1 MEQIL
6 LSSSEVSLA
15 KSHATLMELGGKSF
29 RDKDSRKENLSL
41 DQLVGA
47 LGEMAFS
54 IYLTGSK
61 HAWELTRRAR
71 NTCIGVGDDGE
82 DLLGLNV
89 DVKTSLVR
97 SISRP
102 IWEYNLAV
110 RPAELRDGT
119 VYVLALVT
127 KLSFEQREFTSE
139 ESPGWQTDD
148 GATVNLM
155 GWAEREDLPLSPN
168 SSGTFAG
175 AYSLPANGLNRLP
188 SFRWLGDK
196 SNAVRH
202 EDNRSDG
209 PN

>member
-102 IWEYNLAV
+102 IWEYNLAI
-110 RPAELRDGT
+110 RPAEFRDGT

-127 KLSFEQREFTSE
+127 SL
-139 ESPGWQTDD
+139 TDE

>member
-71 NTCIGVGDDGE
+71 NTCVGVG
-82 DLLGLNV
+82 
-89 DVKTSLVR
+89 
-97 SISRP
+97 
-102 IWEYNLAV
+102 
-110 RPAELRDGT
+110 
-119 VYVLALVT
+119 
-127 KLSFEQREFTSE
+127 
-139 ESPGWQTDD
+139 DD

-155 GWAEREDLPLSPN
+155 GWAEREVLPLSPN

-202 EDNRSDG
+202 EDNRSDE

>member
-71 NTCIGVGDDGE
+71 NTCVGVGDDG
-82 DLLGLNV
+82 
-89 DVKTSLVR
+89 
-97 SISRP
+97 
-102 IWEYNLAV
+102 
-110 RPAELRDGT
+110 
-119 VYVLALVT
+119 
-127 KLSFEQREFTSE
+127 
-139 ESPGWQTDD
+139 
-148 GATVNLM
+148 
-155 GWAEREDLPLSPN
+155 EDLPLSPN

>member
-1 MEQIL
+1 MEQII

-15 KSHATLMELGGKSF
+15 RYHSSLMELGGKSF
-29 RDKDSRKENLSL
+29 RDTESRKENLST
-41 DQLVGA
+41 DQLIGA

-61 HAWELTRRAR
+61 QAWELTRRAR

-97 SISRP
+97 SIARP

-110 RPAELRDGT
+110 RPAEFRDGT

-127 KLSFEQREFTSE
+127 SL
-139 ESPGWQTDD
+139 TDE
-148 GATVNLM
+148 GAIVNLM

-168 SSGTFAG
+168 ESGTFAG

-196 SNAVRH
+196 SNAIRH
-202 EDNRSDG
+202 NSNRSDG
-209 PN
+209 QDQSKPSLDK